1 MKVVLFAC
9 ILTVV
14 FAGEV
19 DTEVNNIDSVIE
31 QRDDED
37 NNYVV
42 CTLADAAQ
50 TSQIPLEDSKSK
62 YQERHNIRRRST
74 GCNPEARYRT
84 IDGRCNNDRRPTW
97 GSTNQPF
104 RRFVDPAYDDGTFVP
119 RLRGVDGSPLPSPR
133 TVSVAVHPDTDSS
146 SDDNTVMVMQWG
158 QFLDHD
164 LTGTPLHA
172 GDVQTK
178 CCDDHSPGQL
188 HSDVRTGGPCFPI
201 TMPSNEPHF
210 KKTCMEFKRS
220 APAPKTGEN
229 TREQLNLLTAFV
241 DASNVYG
248 LNGDQISHL
257 RDGPYMR
264 TKGDNLLPESTHGNC
279 HTDNTNEWCFEAGDD
294 RVNVFP
300 GLSVLHTLF
309 VREHNRLVEELSHVM
324 PSTTPDDVLFEEARK
339 IVSAIM
345 QQITYSEWLPII
357 VGPSAMRKYRLAPGY
372 NFRYNFTQNPTIYN
386 VFATAAFRYG
396 HSTIPRFLALGDRR
410 VPIEQLFNRPS
421 EVIRDLD
428 TVLKALLKDRRQEV
442 NRFINSG
449 LTEHLFETTVDMG
462 FDIVSLNIQRGRD
475 HGLPSYNSFRKACRL
490 SEVVSFDDRV
500 FGKAG
505 NALKSV
511 YRSPDDID
519 VFTGAVAEE
528 HVSGG
533 AVGPLLACLIGQQ
546 FHDLKYGDS
555 FWFETSHPRKGF
567 TPGQLS
573 EIRRMSFAKILCR
586 NSGLTSIQ
594 RDPFTVFSEESN
606 PMVPCNDLPT
616 IDLTKWR
623 R

>member
-1 MKVVLFAC
+1 MKVLLFVC
-9 ILTVV
+9 ILTVMS
-14 FAGEV
+14 AGEA

-31 QRDDED
+31 QRDDVD

-42 CTLADAAQ
+42 CTLADAAE
-50 TSQIPLEDSKSK
+50 TSQISLADISKSK

-74 GCNPEARYRT
+74 ACQQEARYRT
-84 IDGRCNNDRRPTW
+84 MDGRCNNARWPTW

-104 RRFVDPAYDDGTFVP
+104 RRFIDPAYDDGKFVP
-119 RLRGVDGSPLPSPR
+119 RLRGVDGHPLPSPR
-133 TVSVAVHPDTDSS
+133 AVSVAVHPGTDSP
-146 SDDNTVMVMQWG
+146 SDDSTVMVMQWG

-172 GDVQTK
+172 D
-178 CCDDHSPGQL
+178 
-188 HSDVRTGGPCFPI
+188 
-201 TMPSNEPHF
+201 
-210 KKTCMEFKRS
+210 
-220 APAPKTGEN
+220 

-248 LNGDQISHL
+248 LSEDQISHL
-257 RDGPYMR
+257 RNGPYMR
-264 TKGDNLLPESTHGNC
+264 TKGDNLLPESNHGGC
-279 HTDNTNEWCFEAGDD
+279 QTDNSNEWCFEAGDD

-300 GLSVLHTLF
+300 GLSVLHTVF
-309 VREHNRLVEELSHVM
+309 VREHNRLVKELAGVM

-345 QQITYSEWLPII
+345 QQITYREWLPII
-357 VGPSAMRKYRLAPGY
+357 VGPLAMRKYRLTPGY
-372 NFRYNFTQNPTIYN
+372 SFRYNFTQNPTIYN
-386 VFATAAFRYG
+386 VFASAAFRYG
-396 HSTIPRFLALGDRR
+396 HSTIPRFLTLGDRR

-449 LTEHLFETTVDMG
+449 LTEHLFETSDNKG

-475 HGLPSYNSFRKACRL
+475 HGLPSYNSFRKTCRL
-490 SEVVSFDDRV
+490 PEVTSFHDSV

-505 NALKSV
+505 AALRSV

-528 HVSGG
+528 HVSDG

-546 FHDLKYGDS
+546 FNDLKYGDS

-594 RDPFTVFSEESN
+594 RDPFTVFSEE
-606 PMVPCNDLPT
+606 
-616 IDLTKWR
+616 R
-623 R
+623 